1 LGTKYYQ
8 TQLRAVNLVYNPG
21 MKNYSIVMI
30 ILGAVLWGTDS
41 LFRRPL
47 TQSYSPVTIVFLE
60 HCVLVA
66 VMLPSL
72 IAARRDI
79 LRLSSKEWFSLAFIA
94 LGGSVAATTL
104 FTFAIK
110 YGNPSV
116 AVLLQKSQPLY
127 TTLLARWLLREVP
140 GRWFWYWFGPA
151 LIGAYL
157 VSTQDWRGGLGFS
170 LSQGATIL
178 AALGAALLWAS
189 STVFGRY
196 AAGRLPTMVIT
207 GLRFLIA
214 LPVLGFL
221 FLLQAPAQQ
230 HIPNAL
236 RAQEM
241 LICMALIPGLAALI
255 LYYRGLRST
264 IAPMASIG
272 ELAFPITAVV
282 TNWAFLGISLS
293 GSQLVGGSV
302 LVASMTAL
310 TFLNT
315 RESAKEQKAA
325 VDLRQPA

>member
-1 LGTKYYQ
+1 
-8 TQLRAVNLVYNPG
+8 
-21 MKNYSIVMI
+21 MVM
-30 ILGAVLWGTDS
+30 LSAVLWGTDS

-47 TQSYSPVTIVFLE
+47 TQSYSPITIVFLE

-72 IAARRDI
+72 VAARREI
-79 LRLSSKEWFSLAFIA
+79 LSLSLKDWASLAFIA
-94 LGGSVAATTL
+94 IGGSVAATSL

-116 AVLLQKSQPLY
+116 AVLLQKTQPIY
-127 TTLLARWLLREVP
+127 TTLLSRWLLREVP

-157 VSTQDWRGGLGFS
+157 VSTTDWRAGLAFS
-170 LSQGATIL
+170 FIRRSAIL
-178 AALGAALLWAS
+178 APLAAAFLWGS

-196 AAGRLPTMVIT
+196 AVGRLSTGVIT

-214 LPVLGFL
+214 LPVLASL
-221 FLLQAPAQQ
+221 FFLQAPMQQ
-230 HIPNAL
+230 RLPSAL
-236 RAQEM
+236 RAQETVVA
-241 LICMALIPGLAALI
+241 MALIPGLAALI

-272 ELAFPITAVV
+272 ELAFPVTAVA
-282 TNWAFLGISLS
+282 TNWAFLGVRLS
-293 GSQLVGGSV
+293 GLQLFGGCI

-310 TFLNT
+310 TFLNA
-315 RESAKEQKAA
+315 RQLSATENGPRLDPAEQG
-325 VDLRQPA
+325 Q

>member
-1 LGTKYYQ
+1 
-8 TQLRAVNLVYNPG
+8 

-72 IAARRDI
+72 VAARRDI
-79 LRLSSKEWFSLAFIA
+79 LRLSSRDWFSLTFIA

-127 TTLLARWLLREVP
+127 TTLLARWMLQEVP

-151 LIGAYL
+151 LVGAYL
-157 VSTQDWRGGLGFS
+157 VSTPDWRAGLGFS
-170 LSQGATIL
+170 HSQGATIL
-178 AALGAALLWAS
+178 AALAAAFLWAT

-196 AAGRLPTMVIT
+196 VAGRLSTMVIT

-221 FLLQAPAQQ
+221 FFLQAPAEQ
-230 HIPNAL
+230 HLPAAL
-236 RAQEM
+236 RAQGM
-241 LICMALIPGLAALI
+241 LISMALIPGLAALI

-282 TNWAFLGISLS
+282 TNWAFLGVRLS
-293 GSQLVGGSV
+293 GSQIFGGSV

-310 TFLNT
+310 TFLNP
-315 RESAKEQKAA
+315 RESTKKQETAT
-325 VDLRQPA
+325 DLQQPA